1 MSATPTGERMRTVFD
16 LIERT
21 VEQRW
26 SIPVRISDVPSP
38 FTGDLDGASIAID
51 VDNDIENALFILVH
65 LFGHTVQWNTSL
77 RARQIG
83 MRRPTETW
91 TADELRELADYE
103 IEACRLSLALLHSVG
118 INDLDQWLSD
128 FAACD
133 AAYLM
138 HFYSTGEKRPLRG
151 FWKADRELLE
161 PAEIP
166 DFSPVSWISRFD
178 GIVV

>member
-1 MSATPTGERMRTVFD
+1 MVFN

-26 SIPVRISDVPSP
+26 GIPVRIADVPSP

-51 VDNDIENALFILVH
+51 FDNDIENALFILVH

-83 MRRPTETW
+83 TRRPTETW
-91 TADELRELADYE
+91 TAAELLELADYE

-118 INDLDQWLSD
+118 IDDLDQWLSD

-138 HFYSTGEKRPLRG
+138 HFYQTGEKRPFRE
-151 FWKADRELLE
+151 FWKANCTLLQ

-166 DFSPVSWISRFD
+166 LFSPTSWISRFD

>member
-1 MSATPTGERMRTVFD
+1 MRAVFD
-16 LIERT
+16 LIENT
-21 VEQRW
+21 VEKRW
-26 SIPVRISDVPSP
+26 GIPVRIADVPSP

-51 VDNDIENALFILVH
+51 HDNDIENALFILVH

-83 MRRPTETW
+83 TRRPTETW
-91 TADELRELADYE
+91 TPAELCELAAYE
-103 IEACRLSLALLHSVG
+103 IEACQLSLALLHSVG
-118 INDLDQWLSD
+118 VTDLDQWLSD

-138 HFYSTGEKRPLRG
+138 HFYSTGEKRPFRE
-151 FWKADRELLE
+151 FWKAHSNLLQ
-161 PAEIP
+161 PSEIP
-166 DFSPVSWISRFD
+166 DFSPISWISRFD

>member
-1 MSATPTGERMRTVFD
+1 MPNTPTAARMREVFD
-16 LIERT
+16 LIEHT
-21 VEQRW
+21 VEHRW
-26 SIPVRISDVPSP
+26 GIPVRIADVPSP

-51 VDNDIENALFILVH
+51 YDNDIEDALFILVH

-77 RARQIG
+77 RAREIG
-83 MRRPTETW
+83 TRRPTETW
-91 TADELRELADYE
+91 TAAELRELADYE
-103 IEACRLSLALLHSVG
+103 IEACQLSLALLHSVG
-118 INDLDQWLSD
+118 VTDLDQWLSD

-138 HFYSTGEKRPLRG
+138 HFYSTGEKRPFRG
-151 FWKADRELLE
+151 FWKSHSKMLQ

-166 DFSPVSWISRFD
+166 EFSPASWISRFD